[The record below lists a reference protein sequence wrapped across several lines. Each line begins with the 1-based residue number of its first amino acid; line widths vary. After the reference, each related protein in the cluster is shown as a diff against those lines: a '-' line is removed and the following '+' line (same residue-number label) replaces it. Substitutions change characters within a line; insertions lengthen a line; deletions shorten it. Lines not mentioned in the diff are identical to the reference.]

1 MTLAPVGRPADPQP
15 GPHGGDAAAVARHLG
30 LDPTAILDLSAS
42 LNPLAPDVAAI
53 VRDLDDRPVRNYPD
67 AEPATEALAGAI
79 GVPADRL
86 LLTNGGAEAIA
97 LVAAE
102 HPVGSV
108 PQPAFSLY
116 RRHLAAG
123 ADDPGTEANGVDAM
137 VWRANP
143 SSPLGEL
150 AGPDVTAAVWD
161 EAFWPLATG
170 TWTRGDAGSYR
181 LGSLTKLW
189 ACPGLR
195 LGYVITPTEPQRDAL
210 ERRQPRWAVN
220 GLALAALPTLLDRTD
235 LPGWQHGIARLRHD
249 LAGLWRAQGFVVRE
263 AAANWILVDD
273 AAHLRIPLARAGV
286 LVRDCGSF
294 GLPGVIRVAVP
305 GADDLGRVER
315 ALTALEG

>member
-1 MTLAPVGRPADPQP
+1 M
-15 GPHGGDAAAVARHLG
+15 
-30 LDPTAILDLSAS
+30 LDLSAS
-42 LNPLAPDVAAI
+42 LNPLAPDVAA
-53 VRDLDDRPVRNYPD
+53 VLRCLDDRTVSTYPD
-67 AEPATEALAGAI
+67 AEPATDALAGAI

-102 HPVGSV
+102 HPTGSV

-116 RRHLAAG
+116 RRHLADDGDGGRATG
-123 ADDPGTEANGVDAM
+123 ATPDDGSGAM

-150 AGPDVTAAVWD
+150 ADPDVTAAVWD

-170 TWTRGDAGSYR
+170 TWSRADTSSYR

-195 LGYVITPTEPQRDAL
+195 LGYVITPTASQRDAL

-220 GLALAALPTLLDRTD
+220 GLALAALPPLLEQTD
-235 LPGWQHGIARLRHD
+235 LAGWQHGIATLRHD

-263 AAANWILVDD
+263 ATANWVLVED
-273 AAHLRIPLARAGV
+273 AAHLRLPLARCGV

-305 GADDLGRVER
+305 SADDLSRVER
-315 ALTALEG
+315 ALTALTR